1 MAISRLDPQ
10 KTALLVVDVQ
20 ERLLPHMHNAADVLT
35 RVSRL
40 VEGFAVLDLPVVV
53 TEQYRK
59 GLGATAPEL
68 QAILNRPVAAGVS
81 GISGGS
87 GGTVSIFEKLRFS
100 ACIDPVRE
108 ELARLEVRSVVVC
121 GIESHVCVLQSCLD
135 LAELGYATFV
145 VADAVGSRRAEDQ
158 HWAISRLVSAG
169 VTPTTAEAALF
180 ELLQEAGGA
189 KFKAMLKIVK

>member
-59 GLGATAPEL
+59 GLGATAPDL
-68 QAILNRPVAAGVS
+68 QAILNRPAAAGS
-81 GISGGS
+81 S

-100 ACIDPVRE
+100 ACVDPVRE
-108 ELARLEVRSVVVC
+108 ELARLGVRSVLVC

-145 VADAVGSRRAEDQ
+145 AADAVGSRRAEDQ
-158 HWAISRLVSAG
+158 HWAMTRMAQAG
-169 VTPTTAEAALF
+169 VTPTTAESALF
-180 ELLQEAGGA
+180 ELLREAGGPR
-189 KFKAMLKIVK
+189 FKAMLKIVK